1 MGANKVPSFFAA
13 QKTSFFVATIKLTS
27 GPEEIASILHYS
39 DHPETIYNTY
49 VTKTGIHILD
59 IWSNPV
65 TYGLFVTPFVTPASG
80 AMIQLEQG
88 TLSAR

>member
-1 MGANKVPSFFAA
+1 MQHRKPP
-13 QKTSFFVATIKLTS
+13 FFVATIKLTS
-27 GPEEIASILHYS
+27 GPEEIALILHYS

-49 VTKTGIHILD
+49 ATKAAIHILD

-65 TYGLFVTPFVTPASG
+65 TYGLFVTPASR

-88 TLSAR
+88 ILGAR